1 MDAATQDKL
10 KYGERLT
17 ELCKQRNNSPMPLAI
32 QVAFLYA
39 ATQGMLPK
47 DMSMKTML
55 LFKEKFPDYFKSN
68 YSKLYTALNET
79 GELSAPNE
87 EQLRKSIEN
96 WFGAK
101 INDATAPVQNDKTDQ
116 NVPTAAAGEK
126 S

>member
-1 MDAATQDKL
+1 
-10 KYGERLT
+10 
-17 ELCKQRNNSPMPLAI
+17 MPLAI

>member
-1 MDAATQDKL
+1 MGSDGIK
-10 KYGERLT
+10 
-17 ELCKQRNNSPMPLAI
+17 RNNSPMPLAI

-68 YSKLYTALNET
+68 FSKLYTALNET
-79 GELSAPNE
+79 GDLSGPNE
-87 EQLRKSIEN
+87 ELLRKSIEN

-101 INDATAPVQNDKTDQ
+101 LNDATLPVQNGKNDQ
-116 NVPTAAAGEK
+116 NVPAAAAGEK